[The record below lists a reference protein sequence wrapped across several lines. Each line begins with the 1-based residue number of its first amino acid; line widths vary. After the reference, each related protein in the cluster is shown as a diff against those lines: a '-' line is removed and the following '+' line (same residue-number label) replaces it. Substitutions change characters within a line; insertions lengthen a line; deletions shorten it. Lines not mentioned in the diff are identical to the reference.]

1 MINYQGKEEHT
12 RDVLSVLLEKK
23 IFSSSER

>member
-23 IFSSSER
+23 NFSSSER

>member
-12 RDVLSVLLEKK
+12 RDVLSVLLEEK
-23 IFSSSER
+23 IFSSSKR